1 MADTATNARHAYD
14 RTIQADVEDV
24 WRAITDPD
32 EALQFHFDSIVD
44 SSWMPGEPVRYLD
57 EDGEVVVDGVIV
69 DIDAP
74 HRLVHTFAFADG
86 SPAKASGDAP
96 SQVTWTLE
104 PEDEG
109 TRLTLVHDGFSS
121 QNATWR
127 TVEDGWEDILDS
139 LVVRFDN
146 DLDED
151 S

>member
-1 MADTATNARHAYD
+1 MADTATNARHTFD

-32 EALQFHFDSIVD
+32 EALQFHGDTTVD

-57 EDGEVVVDGVIV
+57 DDGSVVIDGVIV

-74 HRLVHTFAFADG
+74 NRLVHSFAFTEHGPADT
-86 SPAKASGDAP
+86 AGDAA
-96 SQVTWTLE
+96 SQVTWNLE
-104 PEDEG
+104 PEDDG
-109 TRLTLVHDGFSS
+109 TRLTLVHDGF
-121 QNATWR
+121 NARTATWR
-127 TVEDGWEDILDS
+127 AVEDGWEDILDS

-146 DLDED
+146 DVDED